1 MGHETN
7 LDALPSLDWDMSE
20 TFILI
25 ANCTSSDSNQ
35 TSTLGTWCPI
45 VFNVL
50 RCMNNDFSFSAPKF
64 CDKIVYSTLPG
75 LGIEVMTLWS
85 QWT

>member
-50 RCMNNDFSFSAPKF
+50 RCMNND
-64 CDKIVYSTLPG
+64 
-75 LGIEVMTLWS
+75 
-85 QWT
+85 